1 MKIIA
6 LSGKK
11 RSGKDTV
18 YIEACH
24 FFAERDY
31 EDKGYKDHGTAV
43 GRVGFADPLKHE
55 VSEATGFTTSFIEE
69 HKQEFRTLL
78 QVWGTDFR
86 RCFSGSDYWINKMD
100 AIIKKSS
107 EFYDILFVTDLR
119 FKNEADFIKGIG
131 GYVVNVERRVQED
144 PEDIMDTSHSHVSEK
159 DMDDYGCFDYVLNN
173 DKTEPELRES
183 VGKMLNTLKIIKNA
197 A

>member
-11 RSGKDTV
+11 RSGKDTIYV
-18 YIEACH
+18 EARH
-24 FFAERDY
+24 YFAEQDY
-31 EDKGYKDHGTAV
+31 EDKGYKDHGTSI

-55 VSEATGFTTSFIEE
+55 VSEVTGFTTSFIEE

-86 RCFSGSDYWINKMD
+86 RCFCGSDYWINKMD
-100 AIIKKSS
+100 AIIKKSAK
-107 EFYDILFVTDLR
+107 FYDILFVTDLR
-119 FKNEADFIKGIG
+119 FKNEANFIKSVG
-131 GYVVNVERRVQED
+131 GFVVHVERRVQED
-144 PEDIMDTSHSHVSEK
+144 PEATDQSHTHVSEK
-159 DMDDYGCFDYVLNN
+159 DMDDYSDFDYVLNN

-183 VGKMLNTLKIIKNA
+183 IGKMLDTLKILKNA
-197 A
+197 S

>member
-18 YIEACH
+18 YQEACH
-24 FFAERDY
+24 FFAEHDLV
-31 EDKGYKDHGTAV
+31 KNGYKDWGTSI

-69 HKQEFRTLL
+69 HKQEFRSLL

-100 AIIKKSS
+100 AIIKKSAQ
-107 EFYDILFVTDLR
+107 FYDILFVTDLR
-119 FKNEADFIKGIG
+119 FKNEAYFIKSVG
-131 GYVVNVERRVQED
+131 GYVVNVERRIQED
-144 PEDIMDTSHSHVSEK
+144 PEEDMTHTHVSEK
-159 DMDDYGCFDYVLNN
+159 DMDDYSDFDYVLNN
-173 DKTEPELRES
+173 DKTEPELRKS
-183 VGKMLNTLKIIKNA
+183 IGKMLDTLKIMKNA

>member
-18 YIEACH
+18 YVETCH
-24 FFAERDY
+24 LLAEKDT
-31 EDKGYKDHGTAV
+31 YKDWGTRV

-55 VSEATGFTTSFIEE
+55 LSTITGYNASFIEE
-69 HKQEFRTLL
+69 HKQDFRTLM

-86 RCFSGSDYWINKMD
+86 RKFSGNDYWIEKMD
-100 AIIKKSS
+100 AILKKSA
-107 EFYDILFVTDLR
+107 EFYDIMFVTDLR
-119 FKNEADFIKGIG
+119 FKNEADFIKESG
-131 GYVVNVERRVQED
+131 GHVVRVERRGIPTMHPD
-144 PEDIMDTSHSHVSEK
+144 DDFDISVGHVSEH
-159 DMDDYGCFDYVLNN
+159 DMDDYSYFDYVLNN
-173 DKTEPELRES
+173 DKSQADLRES
-183 VGKMLNTLKIIKNA
+183 IEKMLDTLKIIKNA

>member
-1 MKIIA
+1 
-6 LSGKK
+6 
-11 RSGKDTV
+11 
-18 YIEACH
+18 
-24 FFAERDY
+24 
-31 EDKGYKDHGTAV
+31 
-43 GRVGFADPLKHE
+43 
-55 VSEATGFTTSFIEE
+55 
-69 HKQEFRTLL
+69 
-78 QVWGTDFR
+78 
-86 RCFSGSDYWINKMD
+86 MD

>member
-18 YIEACH
+18 YVEACH
-24 FFAERDY
+24 YLAEHDFI
-31 EDKGYKDHGTAV
+31 EKGYKDHGTAM

-69 HKQEFRTLL
+69 HKTEFRTLL

-100 AIIKKSS
+100 DIIKKSS
-107 EFYDILFVTDLR
+107 KFYDILFVTDLR
-119 FKNEADFIKGIG
+119 FKNEAEFIKSIG

-144 PEDIMDTSHSHVSEK
+144 PEEDDMTHTHVSEK
-159 DMDDYGCFDYVLNN
+159 DMDDYSYFDYVLNN

-183 VGKMLNTLKIIKNA
+183 IGKMFLTLKILKNA

>member
-18 YIEACH
+18 YQEACH
-24 FFAERDY
+24 LFAEYDL
-31 EDKGYKDHGTAV
+31 EKNGYKDYGTAV

-69 HKQEFRTLL
+69 HKHDFRALL

-86 RCFSGSDYWINKMD
+86 RRFSGSDYWIKKMD
-100 AIIKKSS
+100 VILKKSAK
-107 EFYDILFVTDLR
+107 FYDILFVTDCR
-119 FKNEADFIKGIG
+119 FKNEADFIKDVG
-131 GYVVNVERRVQED
+131 GYVVNVERRVQEE
-144 PEDIMDTSHSHVSEK
+144 PEEDLTHTHVSEN
-159 DMDDYGCFDYVLNN
+159 DMDDYSPFDYVLNN

-183 VGKMLNTLKIIKNA
+183 IGKMLITLKILKNA